1 MGRPFIL
8 VTNDDGYLSPG
19 LLALRKS
26 LSVIGEPWVLAP
38 DRNWSAASRTRV
50 FHKPLRFSSARLP
63 DGEEVHV
70 TNGAPSDCVL
80 LALLGL
86 APRRP
91 DLVVAGVNM
100 GVNIGHDVTYSGT
113 VAAAMEGASAG
124 IPAIAV
130 SLDLGPEGGAEPSP
144 DYEMAA
150 AITTRVARLV
160 LAKGKAL
167 ARTLINVNVPR
178 GVPKGVRVTRLGGK
192 IWSDDLVRGQD
203 PRGRD
208 YYWLTGEMLT
218 SPPQG
223 EEDTDVWAV
232 LSGYVSITPLHLDLT
247 AYPVLESLR
256 RWEEEIRIGDAAQP
270 L

>member
-1 MGRPFIL
+1 MDKPFIL

-19 LLALRKS
+19 LLALRNA
-26 LSVIGEPWVLAP
+26 LAEVGEAWVLAP

-50 FHKPLRFSSARLP
+50 FHKPLRFSTARLP

-91 DLVVAGVNM
+91 DLVVAGINM
-100 GVNIGHDVTYSGT
+100 GANIGHDVTYSGT

-124 IPAIAV
+124 LPAIAV
-130 SLDLGPEGGAEPSP
+130 SLDLGPDGGADGNP
-144 DYEMAA
+144 DYETAA
-150 AITTRVARLV
+150 AFTARVARLV
-160 LAKGKAL
+160 LGGRSWL
-167 ARTLINVNVPR
+167 SRTLLNVNVPR

-192 IWSDDLVRGQD
+192 IWTDDLVRGQD
-203 PRGRD
+203 PRGRS
-208 YYWLTGEMLT
+208 YYWLSGEMLT
-218 SPPQG
+218 SPPPG

-247 AYPVLESLR
+247 AHSVLGSLR
-256 RWEEEIRIGDAAQP
+256 QWERELA
-270 L
+270 

>member
-1 MGRPFIL
+1 MARPFIL

-19 LLALRKS
+19 LLALRNA
-26 LSVIGEPWVLAP
+26 LAEVGEAWVLAP

-50 FHKPLRFSSARLP
+50 FHKPLRFSTARLP

-86 APRRP
+86 APRKP
-91 DLVVAGVNM
+91 DLVVAGINM
-100 GVNIGHDVTYSGT
+100 GANIGHDVTYSGT

-124 IPAIAV
+124 LPSIAA
-130 SLDLGPEGGAEPSP
+130 SLDLGPEGGTEENP
-144 DYEMAA
+144 DYETAA
-150 AITTRVARLV
+150 ALTARVARLA
-160 LAKGKAL
+160 LAERASL

-192 IWSDDLVRGQD
+192 IWSDDLVRGKD

-218 SPPQG
+218 SPPPG

-247 AYPVLESLR
+247 AYPVLGTLR
-256 RWEEEIRIGDAAQP
+256 RWEEE
-270 L
+270 LT

>member
-1 MGRPFIL
+1 
-8 VTNDDGYLSPG
+8 
-19 LLALRKS
+19 
-26 LSVIGEPWVLAP
+26 
-38 DRNWSAASRTRV
+38 V
-50 FHKPLRFSSARLP
+50 FHKPLRFSRALLP

-91 DLVVAGVNM
+91 DLVVAGINM
-100 GVNIGHDVTYSGT
+100 GANIGHDVTYSGT

-130 SLDLGPEGGAEPSP
+130 SLDLGPEEGRDGNP
-144 DYEMAA
+144 DYDMAA
-150 AITTRVARLV
+150 AFAARVARRV
-160 LAKGKAL
+160 LAERAAL
-167 ARTLINVNVPR
+167 GRTLINVNVPR

-203 PRGRD
+203 PRGRS
-208 YYWLTGEMLT
+208 YYWLSGEMLT
-218 SPPQG
+218 SPPPG
-223 EEDTDVWAV
+223 AEDTDVWAV

-247 AYPVLESLR
+247 AYPVLEPLR
-256 RWEEEIRIGDAAQP
+256 RWEEE
-270 L
+270 LT

>member
-1 MGRPFIL
+1 MDRPFIL
-8 VTNDDGYLSPG
+8 MTNDDGYLSPG
-19 LLALRKS
+19 LLALRKA
-26 LSVIGEPWVLAP
+26 LASVGDPWVLAP

-50 FHKPLRFSSARLP
+50 FHKPLRVSTAQMP

-70 TNGAPSDCVL
+70 TNGSPSDCVL

-91 DLVVAGVNM
+91 DLVVAGINL
-100 GVNIGHDVTYSGT
+100 GANIGHDVTYSGT

-130 SLDLGPEGGAEPSP
+130 SLDLNPDEGREGNP
-144 DYEMAA
+144 DFDTAA
-150 AITTRVARLV
+150 TITARIAAKVLQERNS
-160 LAKGKAL
+160 LAK
-167 ARTLINVNVPR
+167 TLLNVNVPR
-178 GVPKGVRVTRLGGK
+178 GVPKGIRVTRLGGK
-192 IWSDDLVRGQD
+192 TWSDDLVRGQD
-203 PRGRD
+203 PRGRS
-208 YYWLTGEMLT
+208 YYWLSGEMLA
-218 SPPQG
+218 SPPPG

-247 AYPVLESLR
+247 AYGLLPALR
-256 RWEEEIRIGDAAQP
+256 SWEGKA

>member
-1 MGRPFIL
+1 MAKPFIL

-19 LLALRKS
+19 LLALRNA
-26 LSVIGEPWVLAP
+26 LAEVGEAWVLAP

-50 FHKPLRFSSARLP
+50 FHKPLRFSTARLP

-86 APRRP
+86 APRKP
-91 DLVVAGVNM
+91 DLVVAGINM
-100 GVNIGHDVTYSGT
+100 GANIGHDVTYSGT

-124 IPAIAV
+124 LPAIAV
-130 SLDLGPEGGAEPSP
+130 SLDLGPEEGREGNP
-144 DYEMAA
+144 DYETAA
-150 AITTRVARLV
+150 ALTARVARLALGGRSS
-160 LAKGKAL
+160 LAG
-167 ARTLINVNVPR
+167 TLLNVNVPR

-192 IWSDDLVRGQD
+192 IWTDDLVRGKD

-208 YYWLTGEMLT
+208 YYWLTGEMFT
-218 SPPQG
+218 SPPPG

-247 AYPVLESLR
+247 AYPVLDALR
-256 RWEEEIRIGDAAQP
+256 RWEKE
-270 L
+270 LT

>member
-1 MGRPFIL
+1 MEEPFIL

-19 LLALRKS
+19 LLALRQA
-26 LSVIGEPWVLAP
+26 LSAVGEPWVLAP

-63 DGEEVHV
+63 DGKEVHI
-70 TNGAPSDCVL
+70 TNGSPSDCVL

-91 DLVVAGVNM
+91 DLVVAGINI
-100 GVNIGHDVTYSGT
+100 GANIGHDVTYSGT
-113 VAAAMEGASAG
+113 VAAAMEAASAG
-124 IPAIAV
+124 VPAIAV

-144 DYEMAA
+144 DYEIAA
-150 AITTRVARLV
+150 EITAQVARLV
-160 LAKGKAL
+160 LAGGTTV

-208 YYWLTGEMLT
+208 YYWLSGEMLS
-218 SPPQG
+218 SPPPG
-223 EEDTDVWAV
+223 KEDTDVWAV

-247 AYPVLESLR
+247 AYPVLNDLR
-256 RWEEEIRIGDAAQP
+256 QWEDEIRVGGVT
-270 L
+270 

>member
-1 MGRPFIL
+1 MEKPFIL
-8 VTNDDGYLSPG
+8 VTNDDGYHSPG
-19 LLALRKS
+19 LLALRKA
-26 LSVIGEPWVLAP
+26 LVSVGEPWVLAP

-50 FHKPLRFSSARLP
+50 FHKPLRFSNARLP

-91 DLVVAGVNM
+91 DLVVAGINM
-100 GVNIGHDVTYSGT
+100 GANIGHDVTYSGT

-130 SLDLGPEGGAEPSP
+130 SLDLGPEEGREGNP
-144 DYEMAA
+144 DYDTAA
-150 AITTRVARLV
+150 AFTARVARLV
-160 LAKGKAL
+160 LAERSSLG
-167 ARTLINVNVPR
+167 RTLINVNVPR

-192 IWSDDLVRGQD
+192 IWSDDLVRGED
-203 PRGRD
+203 PRGRS
-208 YYWLTGEMLT
+208 YYWLSGEMLT
-218 SPPQG
+218 SPPPG

-232 LSGYVSITPLHLDLT
+232 LSGYASITPLHLDLT

-256 RWEEEIRIGDAAQP
+256 RWEGEALA
-270 L
+270 

>member
-1 MGRPFIL
+1 MMEKPFIL
-8 VTNDDGYLSPG
+8 VTNDDGYHSPG
-19 LLALRKS
+19 LLALRKA
-26 LSVIGEPWVLAP
+26 LVSVGEPWVLAP
-38 DRNWSAASRTRV
+38 DRNRSAASPPRV
-50 FHKPLRFSSARLP
+50 FHKPLRFSNARLP

-91 DLVVAGVNM
+91 DLVVAGINM
-100 GVNIGHDVTYSGT
+100 GANIGHDVTYSGT

-130 SLDLGPEGGAEPSP
+130 SLDLGPEEGREGNP
-144 DYEMAA
+144 DYDTAA
-150 AITTRVARLV
+150 AFTARVARLV
-160 LAKGKAL
+160 LAERSSLG
-167 ARTLINVNVPR
+167 RTLINVNVPR

-192 IWSDDLVRGQD
+192 IWSDDLVRGED
-203 PRGRD
+203 PRGRS
-208 YYWLTGEMLT
+208 YYWLSGEMLT
-218 SPPQG
+218 SPPPG

-256 RWEEEIRIGDAAQP
+256 RWEGEALA
-270 L
+270 

>member
-1 MGRPFIL
+1 MEKPFIL

-19 LLALRKS
+19 ILALRKA
-26 LSVIGEPWVLAP
+26 LAAVGEPWVLAP

-50 FHKPLRFSSARLP
+50 FHKPLRFSSARMH

-91 DLVVAGVNM
+91 DLVVAGINM
-100 GVNIGHDVTYSGT
+100 GANIGHDVTYSGT

-130 SLDLGPEGGAEPSP
+130 SLDLGPEEGREGNPDFDTAGAFT
-144 DYEMAA
+144 A
-150 AITTRVARLV
+150 RVARLV
-160 LAKGKAL
+160 LAEKGTL

-192 IWSDDLVRGQD
+192 IWSDDLVRGED
-203 PRGRD
+203 PRGRS
-208 YYWLTGEMLT
+208 YYWLSGEMLT
-218 SPPQG
+218 SPPPG

-247 AYPVLESLR
+247 AYHVLDTLR
-256 RWEEEIRIGDAAQP
+256 PWEGEAVA
-270 L
+270 

>member
-1 MGRPFIL
+1 MGADRPFIL

-19 LLALRKS
+19 LLALRKA
-26 LSVIGEPWVLAP
+26 LASVGEPWVLAP

-50 FHKPLRFSSARLP
+50 FHKPLRVSTARMP

-70 TNGAPSDCVL
+70 TNGSPSDCVL

-91 DLVVAGVNM
+91 DLVVAGINL
-100 GVNIGHDVTYSGT
+100 GANIGHDVTYSGT

-130 SLDLGPEGGAEPSP
+130 SLDLGPDEGREGNP
-144 DYEMAA
+144 DFDTAA
-150 AITTRVARLV
+150 VVTARIAQRALRERES
-160 LAKGKAL
+160 LAK
-167 ARTLINVNVPR
+167 TLLNVNVPR
-178 GVPKGVRVTRLGGK
+178 GVPKGIRVTRLGGK
-192 IWSDDLVRGQD
+192 TWSDDLVRGED
-203 PRGRD
+203 PRGRS
-208 YYWLTGEMLT
+208 YYWLSGEMLT
-218 SPPQG
+218 SPPPG
-223 EEDTDVWAV
+223 EDDTDVWAV

-247 AYPVLESLR
+247 AYGLLPTLR
-256 RWEEEIRIGDAAQP
+256 SWEGKA

>member
-1 MGRPFIL
+1 MAKPFIL

-19 LLALRKS
+19 LLALRNA
-26 LSVIGEPWVLAP
+26 LVEVGEAWVLAP

-50 FHKPLRFSSARLP
+50 FHKPLRFSTARLP

-86 APRRP
+86 APRKP
-91 DLVVAGVNM
+91 DLVVAGINM
-100 GVNIGHDVTYSGT
+100 GANIGHDVTYSGT

-124 IPAIAV
+124 LPAIAV
-130 SLDLGPEGGAEPSP
+130 SIDLGPEEGREGNP
-144 DYEMAA
+144 DYETAA
-150 AITTRVARLV
+150 ALTARVAQLALV
-160 LAKGKAL
+160 GRSSL
-167 ARTLINVNVPR
+167 ARTLLNVNVPR
-178 GVPKGVRVTRLGGK
+178 GVPRGVRVTRLGGK

-218 SPPQG
+218 SPPLG

-247 AYPVLESLR
+247 AYPVLDALR
-256 RWEEEIRIGDAAQP
+256 RWEEE
-270 L
+270 LT

>member
-1 MGRPFIL
+1 MGADRPFIL

-19 LLALRKS
+19 LLALRKA
-26 LSVIGEPWVLAP
+26 LASVGVPWVLAP

-50 FHKPLRFSSARLP
+50 FHKPLRVSTARMP

-70 TNGAPSDCVL
+70 TNGSPSDCVL

-91 DLVVAGVNM
+91 DLVVAGINL
-100 GVNIGHDVTYSGT
+100 GANIGHDVTYSGT

-130 SLDLGPEGGAEPSP
+130 SLDLGPDEGREGNP
-144 DYEMAA
+144 DFDTAA
-150 AITTRVARLV
+150 AVTARIAQRALRERES
-160 LAKGKAL
+160 LAK
-167 ARTLINVNVPR
+167 TLLNVNVPR
-178 GVPKGVRVTRLGGK
+178 GVPKGIRVTRLGGK
-192 IWSDDLVRGQD
+192 TWSDDLVRGQD
-203 PRGRD
+203 PRGRS
-208 YYWLTGEMLT
+208 YYWLSGEMLT
-218 SPPQG
+218 SPPPG

-247 AYPVLESLR
+247 AYGLLPVLRS
-256 RWEEEIRIGDAAQP
+256 WEGKA

>member
-1 MGRPFIL
+1 MERPFIL

-19 LLALRKS
+19 LLALRRA
-26 LSVIGEPWVLAP
+26 LATVGEPWVLAP
-38 DRNWSAASRTRV
+38 DRNWSAASRTRI

-70 TNGAPSDCVL
+70 TNGSPSDCVL

-91 DLVVAGVNM
+91 DLVVAGINM
-100 GVNIGHDVTYSGT
+100 GANIGHDVTYSGT

-130 SLDLGPEGGAEPSP
+130 SLDLGSDEGREGNP
-144 DYEMAA
+144 DYERAA
-150 AITTRVARLV
+150 ALTARVAKLV
-160 LAKGKAL
+160 LAERDAL
-167 ARTLINVNVPR
+167 VRTLINVNVPR

-192 IWSDDLVRGQD
+192 IWTDDLVRGED
-203 PRGRD
+203 PRGRS
-208 YYWLTGEMLT
+208 YYWLAGEMLS
-218 SPPQG
+218 SPPAG

-247 AYPVLESLR
+247 AYAVLNNLR
-256 RWEEEIRIGDAAQP
+256 RWEEEIRVGDAA
-270 L
+270 

>member
-1 MGRPFIL
+1 MAKPFIL
-8 VTNDDGYLSPG
+8 VTNDDGYLSLG
-19 LLALRKS
+19 LLALRNT
-26 LSVIGEPWVLAP
+26 LAEVGEAWVLAP

-50 FHKPLRFSSARLP
+50 FHKPLRFSTARLP
-63 DGEEVHV
+63 NGEEVHV

-86 APRRP
+86 APRKP
-91 DLVVAGVNM
+91 DLVVAGINM
-100 GVNIGHDVTYSGT
+100 GANIGHDVTYSGT

-124 IPAIAV
+124 LPAIAV
-130 SLDLGPEGGAEPSP
+130 SLDLGPEEGREGNP
-144 DYEMAA
+144 DYETAA
-150 AITTRVARLV
+150 AITARVTR
-160 LAKGKAL
+160 LALAERASL
-167 ARTLINVNVPR
+167 ARTLLNVNVPR

-218 SPPQG
+218 SPPPG

-247 AYPVLESLR
+247 AYPVLDTLR
-256 RWEEEIRIGDAAQP
+256 RWEEELA
-270 L
+270 